1 MEEWRAIARRGHALG
16 NRTLFHPWLKE
27 ADGRVTEEIK
37 AMNTLLQAV
46 DAQQARTLAYTCG
59 DETIR
64 GGSSV
69 DVVRPFVPDAT

>member
-1 MEEWRAIARRGHALG
+1 
-16 NRTLFHPWLKE
+16 
-27 ADGRVTEEIK
+27 
-37 AMNTLLQAV
+37 MNTLLQAV